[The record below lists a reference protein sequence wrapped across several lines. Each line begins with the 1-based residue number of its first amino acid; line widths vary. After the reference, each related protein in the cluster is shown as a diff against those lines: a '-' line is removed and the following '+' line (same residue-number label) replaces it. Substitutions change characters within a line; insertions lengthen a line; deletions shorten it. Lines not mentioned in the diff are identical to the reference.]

1 MVKLR
6 SPQSGGEVCVPA
18 ESLAAFLA
26 AGWRPTEPDAIAVTA
41 PVPEDPAG
49 EGVAEAAH
57 TAPATEPD
65 AIAVTA
71 PVPPRANA
79 SRGEWAAFATANHV
93 PFPEDA
99 KQGEIRALVAS
110 HIA

>member
-18 ESLAAFLA
+18 ESVAAFLA
-26 AGWRPTEPDAIAVTA
+26 AGWRPTEPDAIAVA
-41 PVPEDPAG
+41 
-49 EGVAEAAH
+49 
-57 TAPATEPD
+57 
-65 AIAVTA
+65 A

-79 SRGEWAAFATANHV
+79 SRGEWAAFATANDI

-99 KQGEIRALVAS
+99 KQSEIRALVAA